1 MKDKKPF
8 ILIACI
14 LVAAALMFGIYLKN
28 KPEAEPTTGKKHV
41 TVEVV
46 DDTGKVS
53 EYVTDTDA
61 EYLKGLMDELMKTT
75 DFTYEGS
82 ISEYGLY
89 INSINKLEAKYDD
102 NGAYWA
108 IYVNGEY
115 GQYGADA
122 QPVNDGDVFRF
133 AYEIYQE

>member
-1 MKDKKPF
+1 
-8 ILIACI
+8 
-14 LVAAALMFGIYLKN
+14 
-28 KPEAEPTTGKKHV
+28 
-41 TVEVV
+41 
-46 DDTGKVS
+46 
-53 EYVTDTDA
+53 
-61 EYLKGLMDELMKTT
+61 MDELMKTT